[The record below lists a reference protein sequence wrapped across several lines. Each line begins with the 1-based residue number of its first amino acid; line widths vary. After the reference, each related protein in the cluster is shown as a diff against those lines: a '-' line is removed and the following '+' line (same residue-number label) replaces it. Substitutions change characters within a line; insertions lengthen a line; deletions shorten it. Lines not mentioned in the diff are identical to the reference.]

1 MPALRRGTCFSLEPV
16 SQVTRWQRDCARRN
30 RYAARRPRARCNV
43 NMTGFTTNRRER
55 VLCCRYPGGRNRHTR
70 FPVVLA
76 LRRGARR
83 LDLITPSSEGTDSL
97 TYRPEGRRP
106 RSCRRTPRVSPLV
119 LVGATLGF
127 YHPTARPGR
136 ARFRPSGRAPRSAIP
151 KRPALRTSCRVSSLP
166 AHVRILPRPQSARRP
181 WVASHRFLGRAGW
194 FHRLV

>member
-119 LVGATLGF
+119 LVGATLGCAVPPLDRVAPGF
-127 YHPTARPGR
+127 RKWACTSARL
-136 ARFRPSGRAPRSAIP
+136 PRL
-151 KRPALRTSCRVSSLP
+151 PALRTSCRVSRLP
-166 AHVRILPRPQSARRP
+166 AHVRILPKPQSARRT

>member
-43 NMTGFTTNRRER
+43 NMTGFNKS
-55 VLCCRYPGGRNRHTR
+55 TR
-70 FPVVLA
+70 TRA
-76 LRRGARR
+76 LLSVPRGAEPSHTLPRDAGATARR
-83 LDLITPSSEGTDSL
+83 STSGPDHSKSEGTDSL

-119 LVGATLGF
+119 LVGATLGCAVPPLDRVAPGF
-127 YHPTARPGR
+127 RKWACTSARL
-136 ARFRPSGRAPRSAIP
+136 PRL
-151 KRPALRTSCRVSSLP
+151 PALRTSCRVSRLP
-166 AHVRILPRPQSARRP
+166 AHVRILPKPQSARRT

>member
-83 LDLITPSSEGTDSL
+83 LDLSTPSTEGTDSL
-97 TYRPEGRRP
+97 TDRPEGRRP
-106 RSCRRTPRVSPLV
+106 
-119 LVGATLGF
+119 
-127 YHPTARPGR
+127 GR
-136 ARFRPSGRAPRSAIP
+136 DGGRQEYRHLSSLAQPSGFTAPP
-151 KRPALRTSCRVSSLP
+151 LDRVD
-166 AHVRILPRPQSARRP
+166 R
-181 WVASHRFLGRAGW
+181 VAP
-194 FHRLV
+194 V